1 MIRLSYVRSSQSY
14 EHRNDWAPRP
24 VLSWDMSWI
33 QRFLDQSKPRR
44 RQKDLA
50 AHLGIPPERVSE
62 MVNGRRRVQQTE
74 YEGIASFFG
83 ISQARVAALA
93 AGKPDPGDLAPELGL
108 RHSARTSAGSH
119 PPTPNVQPILPD
131 DRTLQAPLEVWAS
144 AEGGEEGAMLITT
157 GPIDYIPR
165 PGGLPARGAFAVY
178 LIGDSMSPAYEHGD
192 QLYINPLIPVRSGVD
207 CLFIHEQ
214 EDGTLL
220 ALAKRLV
227 RPTADKWRV
236 KQFNPPREFDLDRR
250 KWGRAWMV
258 AGKMSRT

>member
-1 MIRLSYVRSSQSY
+1 MRSVPDAGLSC
-14 EHRNDWAPRP
+14 
-24 VLSWDMSWI
+24 DMSWI
-33 QRFLDQSKPRR
+33 QQFLDSATPRR

-62 MVNGRRRVQQTE
+62 MVKGKRRVQQNE
-74 YEGIASFFG
+74 YEGIATFFG
-83 ISQARVAALA
+83 ISQSRVAALA
-93 AGKPDPGDLAPELGL
+93 AGRPDPGDAAPELGL
-108 RHSARTSAGSH
+108 RHNARA
-119 PPTPNVQPILPD
+119 PAAPTPIGGTSILPD

-144 AEGGEEGAMLITT
+144 AEGGEDGAMLITT

-165 PGGLPARGAFAVY
+165 PGGLPARGSFAVY
-178 LIGDSMSPAYEHGD
+178 LIGDSMSPAFEHGD
-192 QLYINPLIPVRSGVD
+192 QLYINPLKPVRGGLD
-207 CLFIHEQ
+207 CLFVQEM

-227 RPTADKWRV
+227 RPAADKWRV

-250 KWGRAWMV
+250 KWSKAWMV